1 MQVIGGGAVHTWG
14 ESAFYLKADV
24 TSLSQNC
31 CITDPFRL
39 MGQQVPAL
47 ITVTPISGGQAEASL
62 GLERGN
68 SQ

>member
-1 MQVIGGGAVHTWG
+1 MQVIGGGVHMWG
-14 ESAFYLKADV
+14 ESAFYPKADM

-31 CITDPFRL
+31 CITDPLGL
-39 MGQQVPAL
+39 MGQPVPVL
-47 ITVTPISGGQAEASL
+47 ITVIPISGDQAEASL